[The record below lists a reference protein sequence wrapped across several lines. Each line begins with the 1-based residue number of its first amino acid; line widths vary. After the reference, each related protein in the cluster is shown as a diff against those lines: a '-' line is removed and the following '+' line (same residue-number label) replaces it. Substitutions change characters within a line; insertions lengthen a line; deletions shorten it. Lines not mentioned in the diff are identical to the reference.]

1 MRKALV
7 IVALLPIS
15 FPIFATAQDH
25 HATVQ
30 ADGVKWG
37 PGPATYPSGVQFA
50 VVSEDPSNDGLYVVR
65 LKVPAGCKTPHTH
78 PNDENVTVI
87 SGSFNTRTGDKLDQK
102 GHDVQDGWLLACSK
116 RDVTLRLVDGRHSL
130 TAPRGA
136 TAGPYLRQS
145 CR

>member
-15 FPIFATAQDH
+15 FPIC
-25 HATVQ
+25 ATVQ

-37 PGPATYPSGVQFA
+37 PGPATNPSGVQFA
-50 VVSEDPSNDGLYVVR
+50 VVSGNPSNDGLYVVR
-65 LKVPAGCKTPHTH
+65 LKVPAGCKTQHSH

-87 SGSFNTRTGDKLDQK
+87 SGSFNIGTDNKLDQK
-102 GHDVQDGWLLACSK
+102 GHDAQHGWLLACSK
-116 RDVTLRLVDGRHSL
+116 RGVTLRVVDGRL
-130 TAPRGA
+130 GA
-136 TAGPYLRQS
+136 TAPCARTAGHCLRES